1 MSAEQK
7 WAIPKKG
14 INVRFPISK
23 AILPEAGGYVPW
35 IGPEGRYWRRR
46 LREGSITILDKAP
59 VPVESKIYD
68 GGKK

>member
-7 WAIPKKG
+7 WAIPKK
-14 INVRFPISK
+14 NTLVRFPGSK
-23 AILPEAGGYVPW
+23 AILPEKGGLVPW

-46 LREGSITILDKAP
+46 LREQSITILDKAP
-59 VPVESKIYD
+59 AVEVKQSYD